1 MEILVTFKK
10 FYTYIKIIIYV
21 LLFITIFGLNKIAP
35 EYLDELNIIIK
46 VLICGFL
53 IYRFNP
59 FSNINTFDEF
69 DKTIVFDSAICILST
84 SLIISIIEIF
94 KKKITMV
101 SKNINLLDKNNKNN
115 KNNKNKK

>member
-35 EYLDELNIIIK
+35 GYLDELNIIIK
-46 VLICGFL
+46 VLVCGFL

-94 KKKITMV
+94 KKKV
-101 SKNINLLDKNNKNN
+101 
-115 KNNKNKK
+115 